1 PHRRHSHV
9 RHFRSTWGNPW
20 RYRRYAGNRTEHGGF
35 HRASGW
41 VRHLCSSD
49 RYLFLHRKQGRQN
62 LFRPPPRAA
71 SLSSMTEEGFLAA
84 PLPPLTRPSFLGPSL
99 SPAHGCL
106 EARDPLCDSVLKISY
121 PPEWL
126 THTSSSIPSNERP
139 GNTSSR
145 IPKWEVK
152 MNRRNFL
159 KTAAIATTA
168 STIAAPAIAQPTPEL
183 HWRMALSWPKSLD
196 TLFGACEQFAKRVAE
211 LTDNK
216 FQIQLFAAGE
226 IVPGLQVLDAVQNG
240 TVEAGNTG
248 GYYYWGKDPSFAFS
262 TAVPFGLNTRQAEAW
277 FYHGGGHELLNEL
290 YAQYNCYGIAS
301 GNTGAQMGGWFR
313 KELRAVDDFQGIKMR
328 IGGFAGKVIIKLGV
342 IPQQLAA
349 ADIYPS
355 LEKGTIDAAEWV
367 GPYDD
372 EKLGFVK
379 VAKYYYSPGWW
390 EGGANGVTLI
400 NLEKW
405 QSLSKTYQAV
415 VTSAA
420 HEASLW
426 LTSKYDYV
434 N

>member
-1 PHRRHSHV
+1 
-9 RHFRSTWGNPW
+9 
-20 RYRRYAGNRTEHGGF
+20 
-35 HRASGW
+35 
-41 VRHLCSSD
+41 
-49 RYLFLHRKQGRQN
+49 
-62 LFRPPPRAA
+62 
-71 SLSSMTEEGFLAA
+71 
-84 PLPPLTRPSFLGPSL
+84 
-99 SPAHGCL
+99 
-106 EARDPLCDSVLKISY
+106 
-121 PPEWL
+121 
-126 THTSSSIPSNERP
+126 
-139 GNTSSR
+139 
-145 IPKWEVK
+145 

-168 STIAAPAIAQPTPEL
+168 STIAAPAVAQPTPEL

-313 KELRAVDDFQGIKMR
+313 KELHSVDDFKGVKMR
-328 IGGFAGKVIIKLGV
+328 IGGFAGKVISKLGV
-342 IPQQLAA
+342 IPQQLAPG
-349 ADIYPS
+349 DIYPS

-434 N
+434 NPPAIRRLVSAGAQIRVFSQEQLEAAYKAANETYAEISQTNPRFKKLLDSMMAFRNDSYQWWQVCELPYDTFLIRMRGKA